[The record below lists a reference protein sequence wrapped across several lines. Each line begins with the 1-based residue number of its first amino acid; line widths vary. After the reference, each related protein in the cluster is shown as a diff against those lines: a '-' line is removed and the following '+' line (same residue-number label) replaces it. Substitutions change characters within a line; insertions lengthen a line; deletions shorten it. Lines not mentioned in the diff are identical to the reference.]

1 MSKKKFDFGT
11 KQILL
16 IENNKM
22 MRRLVREMLL
32 SFGIKMTNLIET
44 DNVSNAIQH
53 IYSQKF
59 DLVITDFFLGDLD
72 GGDFTRHIRGDE
84 NCINRRIPMLLI
96 TASPNHEKVLKA
108 LESGVN
114 ELLAKPIAPSAL
126 YYRVYAML
134 TRPRPFVITEAYVG
148 PSRSTKRLDSMKNLK
163 DTMPAGKMRSW
174 RKISST
180 SIRYPQMTQ
189 KTTPTDPFLMS

>member
-32 SFGIKMTNLIET
+32 SFGIKLVNLVET
-44 DNVSNAIQH
+44 DNVTDAIQH
-53 IYSQKF
+53 IYNQKF

-84 NCINRRIPMLLI
+84 ACINRKIPILLI

-126 YYRVYAML
+126 YYRIFAML
-134 TRPRPFVITEAYVG
+134 TRPRPFVVTEAYVG
-148 PSRSTKRLDSMKNLK
+148 PSRSSKRIDSMNNLK
-163 DTMPAGKMRSW
+163 ESMPAGKMRTW
-174 RKISST
+174 RRISST
-180 SIRYPQMTQ
+180 SIRYPQMAQ
-189 KTTPTDPFLMS
+189 KTPPTDPFLMS

>member
-1 MSKKKFDFGT
+1 MTKQKFNFGT

-32 SFGIKMTNLIET
+32 NFGVKQANIVET
-44 DNVSNAIQH
+44 GSVSEAIQH
-53 IYSQKF
+53 VYSQKF

-84 NCINRRIPMLLI
+84 RCINRKIPILLI
-96 TASPNHEKVLKA
+96 TASPNHEKVFKA

-126 YYRVYAML
+126 YYRIYAML
-134 TRPRPFVITEAYVG
+134 TRPRPFVISNSYVG
-148 PSRSTKRLDSMKNLK
+148 PSRSTKRLDGVKNLK
-163 DTMPAGKMRSW
+163 NKLPAGAKHTW
-174 RKISST
+174 RPIEVAG
-180 SIRYPQMTQ
+180 IRYPQMSQ
-189 KTTPTDPFLMS
+189 KSVSTDSFLM

>member
-11 KQILL
+11 KHILL

-32 SFGIKMTNLIET
+32 NFGIKPANLVET
-44 DNVSNAIQH
+44 DNVTDALQL
-53 IYSQKF
+53 IYNQKF

-84 NCINRRIPMLLI
+84 RCLNRKIPILLI

-126 YYRVYAML
+126 YYRIFAML
-134 TRPRPFVITEAYVG
+134 TRPRPFVITENYVG
-148 PSRSTKRLDSMKNLK
+148 PSRSSKRLESMNSLK
-163 DTMPAGKMRSW
+163 DSMPAGKMRTW
-174 RKISST
+174 RKVSST
-180 SIRYPQMTQ
+180 SIRYPQMTS
-189 KTTPTDPFLMS
+189 KPTTTDPFLVS

>member
-1 MSKKKFDFGT
+1 MTKKSFDFGT

-32 SFGIKMTNLIET
+32 NFGVKQMNIVET
-44 DNVSNAIQH
+44 DNVTDAIQQV
-53 IYSQKF
+53 YNQKF

-84 NCINRRIPMLLI
+84 RCINRKIPILLI

-114 ELLAKPIAPSAL
+114 EFLAKPIAPSAL
-126 YYRVYAML
+126 YYRIYAML
-134 TRPRPFVITEAYVG
+134 TRPQPFVITSSYVG
-148 PSRSTKRLDSMKNLK
+148 PSRSTKRLESIKNLK
-163 DTMPAGKMRSW
+163 DKLPAGKMRTW
-174 RKISST
+174 RSVKMAG
-180 SIRYPQMTQ
+180 IRYPQMSQ
-189 KTTPTDPFLMS
+189 KPVPTDSFLM